1 MIISNMSYEFGNYNL
16 YSGMYSKKSKAV
28 KNESKKPLS
37 IDELRKLSSL
47 QLQNE
52 MTKNYVVERNRFNQE
67 EIKTPLQESLEKM
80 REAIKRNEEQKKQ
93 EEISKKIAKGKASMQ
108 EEAYLAEKNPE
119 LHQKAV
125 IARDNTNR
133 VRASVKAAK
142 TKEEAKRILA
152 QADSSAG
159 AILDKDK
166 ILGELM
172 IEGLKEVEKEYQEGK
187 LGKKRSE
194 IKEKKH
200 LDELA

>member
-1 MIISNMSYEFGNYNL
+1 
-16 YSGMYSKKSKAV
+16 
-28 KNESKKPLS
+28 
-37 IDELRKLSSL
+37 
-47 QLQNE
+47 

-80 REAIKRNEEQKKQ
+80 REAIKRSEEQKKQ
-93 EEISKKIAKGKASMQ
+93 EEISKKIAKGKASIQ